1 MLDNYISLIYMNTL
15 DFITEELEK
24 LIVDEFRKLGYDIT
38 WIAEE
43 NPHLDDMSIFKIAQK
58 ENRILLTNDKDF
70 GEIVFRQKLVSSGI
84 ILFRIKGQDT
94 REKIKLLREVL
105 ISHKDRMSNR
115 FVVIAKEKV
124 RFTPI

>member
-1 MLDNYISLIYMNTL
+1 MKFLADVNI
-15 DFITEELEK
+15 EK
-24 LIVDEFRKLGYDIT
+24 VIVDEFRKLGYDIT

-43 NPHLDDMSIFKIAQK
+43 NPHLDDMGIFKIAQK

-84 ILFRIKGQDT
+84 VLFRIKGQDT
-94 REKIKLLREVL
+94 MEKLKLLRKLL
-105 ISHKDRMSNR
+105 ISHKDRISKH
-115 FVVIAKEKV
+115 FVVITKEKI

>member
-1 MLDNYISLIYMNTL
+1 M
-15 DFITEELEK
+15 
-24 LIVDEFRKLGYDIT
+24 
-38 WIAEE
+38 
-43 NPHLDDMSIFKIAQK
+43 
-58 ENRILLTNDKDF
+58 LTNDKDF

>member
-1 MLDNYISLIYMNTL
+1 MIWVSLN
-15 DFITEELEK
+15 
-24 LIVDEFRKLGYDIT
+24 
-38 WIAEE
+38 
-43 NPHLDDMSIFKIAQK
+43 KIAQK